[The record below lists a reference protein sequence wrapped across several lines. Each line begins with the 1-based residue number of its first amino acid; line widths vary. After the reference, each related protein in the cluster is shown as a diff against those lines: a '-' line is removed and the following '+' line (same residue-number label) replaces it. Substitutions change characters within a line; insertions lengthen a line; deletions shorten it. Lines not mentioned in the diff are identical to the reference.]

1 MPCDSTTNANLD
13 DYNDVL
19 SVISHFCATH
29 NVVNCV
35 IGDDLNTDV
44 SRIRSGNTIS
54 LHNYM
59 DKENLFLAI
68 NKVRNTVKFKFKGIN
83 NSVSLI
89 DHFIM
94 TKNMC
99 LLTKNYYNLSD
110 DNLSDHVPVFMI
122 LNCSVKTVPIESD
135 KVSPMWGI
143 ASSYDI
149 QQYQLELDNILQNCC
164 QTTDMLLCDN

>member
-35 IGDDLNTDV
+35 IDGDLNTDV
-44 SRIRSGNTIS
+44 PRSRSGNTIS

-68 NKVRNTVKFKFKGIN
+68 NDNDNDNENV
-83 NSVSLI
+83 
-89 DHFIM
+89 FI
-94 TKNMC
+94 
-99 LLTKNYYNLSD
+99 
-110 DNLSDHVPVFMI
+110 
-122 LNCSVKTVPIESD
+122 
-135 KVSPMWGI
+135 
-143 ASSYDI
+143 
-149 QQYQLELDNILQNCC
+149 
-164 QTTDMLLCDN
+164 